1 MSENNQ
7 CSDHP
12 NYICSNQM
20 CYECMKKREYIYFQN
35 MNNISYIKNSV
46 DRLNYEIDKIKF
58 ENKIDNNDV
67 KIANHYIDK
76 SINEVM
82 KIKNNISELYENN
95 ENNQKE
101 FKTIDKRINDA
112 FKRINKLENQSR
124 NKSNNNSNKNSN
136 NLNNRHICDDPT
148 CENSEEDIK
157 DNKDNKVIRIQSNM
171 PSGLQIFPLL
181 NLLDKIGGGQE
192 RKEPPNELIDSEDE
206 FDNELNVYE
215 NLYDSESESES
226 ESDIIEISD
235 SIDSIDDLIKI
246 GKKYKLDEKKEKDK
260 KEKKIKRPDT
270 GNRITP
276 DIFKKVFNF
285 DGKRKINGPFGE
297 IKITK
302 IGGEEFSSESELE
315 EEKDKSDTSVK
326 KYYTYNKKKYSMDI
340 QKVINLMEPLQ
351 KLKNTIGMNKV
362 KQQLFDMILYYI
374 QGFESTTSD
383 MLHSS
388 IEGPP
393 GVGKTKLG
401 RILAHIYSSLGII
414 PSKRFK
420 RVRRTD
426 LIGKYVGHTAHK
438 TQEVIDEAEGGVL
451 FIDEAYSLGDNDGKD
466 TFSKECIDTINQ
478 NLTEKK
484 KNLIVIVAGYT
495 NQLETSFFSV
505 NEGLRRRFPFR
516 FQIDG
521 YDEKELTEIFYT
533 KIRKLNWRLDMKLN
547 REYLENFFKLN
558 KDKFKNYGGDIETI
572 IMNCKMSHARRVVG
586 KSYKNK
592 KILNIDDLENAYKKY
607 IDNKKKEDNN
617 EHTKSMYL

>member
-1 MSENNQ
+1 
-7 CSDHP
+7 
-12 NYICSNQM
+12 
-20 CYECMKKREYIYFQN
+20 MKKREYIYFQN

-136 NLNNRHICDDPT
+136 NLNNRHVCEDPT
-148 CENSEEDIK
+148 CENSEDIK

-181 NLLDKIGGGQE
+181 NLLDKIGGEQE

-215 NLYDSESESES
+215 NPYESSSESESES

-235 SIDSIDDLIKI
+235 PIDSIDDLIKI
-246 GKKYKLDEKKEKDK
+246 GKKYKSDENKEKKEKDK

-495 NQLETSFFSV
+495 DQLEKSFFSV